1 MGGDNF
7 NKANSDSKSLT
18 SKLKNMPNTDSES
31 LANAL
36 KKAQNDRGRI
46 ENRLKT
52 ELQAQLEVEAAKY
65 VNTLRLEYKIAEAA
79 LKGKTS
85 LRLKEVKAHGSA
97 NIHTDAFVKK
107 DATTGLTFTKSWYD
121 FYQHI
126 QDSYSSNEIRID
138 ILVQTDYKLDIR
150 IKWQ

>member
-7 NKANSDSKSLT
+7 DKANSDSKSLT
-18 SKLKNMPNTDSES
+18 SKVKNIPNTDSES

-36 KKAQNDRGRI
+36 KKAQNDRERI

-65 VNTLRLEYKIAEAA
+65 VNTLRLERKIAVAA

-85 LRLKEVKAHGSA
+85 LRLDVKAHGSA
-97 NIHTDAFVKK
+97 HIHTDAFVKK

-121 FYQHI
+121 FYMHI
-126 QDSYSSNEIRID
+126 QDSYRSDEIYID
-138 ILVQTDYKLDIR
+138 LDVQNDYKLDIR
-150 IKWQ
+150 IKW